1 MSRIALLPGDG
12 IGPEVTAE
20 VIKVLD
26 AIRSRGAEL
35 NWDVFG
41 ASADTYLTTGS
52 ALPEDLFLRLSEYDA
67 IFAGAFGDP
76 RIPDSAHAREI
87 LLGLRCRLDL
97 YVNLRPVRLLFEA
110 HSPLRSRG
118 VGDVDFLLLR
128 ENTEGPYVGAGGG
141 FKPGTADEVAT
152 DISLATRRGVE
163 RILRFAFSAASS
175 RPRRRLVMADK
186 HNALLHT
193 SGLWYRLF
201 TSLRDEYPT
210 VDARHM
216 FADNL
221 ACQMV
226 LDPTQFEVIVT
237 DNLFGDLLSDLGAA
251 LAGGL
256 GLAPSANLNPETGRA
271 LFEPVHGSAPDLA
284 GRGTANPSA
293 ALLSAGLML
302 DHLRCADWGS
312 RLGEAVGVCL
322 RAGRTTRDL
331 GGVLSTAAAGDAVV
345 RELLY
350 GKESP

>member
-1 MSRIALLPGDG
+1 MPRIALLPGDG

-20 VIKVLD
+20 VVKVLE
-26 AIRSRGAEL
+26 ALRSRGVPLE
-35 NWDVFG
+35 WDAFG
-41 ASADTYLTTGS
+41 SSADTYLTTGS
-52 ALPEDLFLRLSEYDA
+52 ALPEDVFQRLSEYDA

-87 LLGLRCRLDL
+87 LLGLRFRLDL
-97 YVNLRPVRLLFEA
+97 YVNLRPVRLLCEE
-110 HSPLRSRG
+110 HSPLRNRG

-141 FKPGTADEVAT
+141 FKTGTPDEVAT
-152 DISLATRRGVE
+152 DVSLATRRGVE

-175 RPRRRLVMADK
+175 KPRRRLAMADK
-186 HNALLHT
+186 HNALQYT
-193 SGLWYRLF
+193 SGLWYRMF
-201 TSLRDEYPT
+201 TALRDEYPD
-210 VDARHM
+210 VDARHF

-256 GLAPSANLNPETGRA
+256 GLAPSANLNPETGKA

-284 GRGTANPSA
+284 GEGTANPSA
-293 ALLSAGLML
+293 ALLSAALML

-312 RLGEAVGVCL
+312 RLREAVRACL
-322 RAGRTTRDL
+322 RAGRTTCDL
-331 GGVLSTAAAGDAVV
+331 GGALSTAAAGDAVV
-345 RELLY
+345 GVLLD
-350 GKESP
+350 GMESP